1 MKTIYYILGLAGIV
15 VGTDYALRKYNY
27 GKGLFT
33 STKYMA
39 EFVRQNGLNVPSA
52 QTPQAFYDFFSKLDK
67 GFQSAWFKAAY
78 RNTKENFPTFK
89 YDGGQYNTKG
99 GKKIA

>member
-1 MKTIYYILGLAGIV
+1 MKKLYYIIGLAGAV
-15 VGTDYALRKYNY
+15 LATDYALRKFNY

-39 EFVRQNGLNVPSA
+39 EFVRQNGLNAPD
-52 QTPQAFYDFFSKLDK
+52 QQDPIDFYNFFKNLDRK
-67 GFQSAWFKAAY
+67 YQVAWFKAAV
-78 RNTKENFPTFK
+78 RNTKEPFPTFS
-89 YDGGQYNTKG
+89 YAGGRYNTKG